1 MRIAKVEI
9 DNFLCFRYLSLTVDS
24 ELQLLAGPNNSGKSS
39 CVRLL
44 DAFFSD
50 LGGDELMELQPAH
63 DYFTSAGPR
72 ILSAIRVWFTELTS
86 DERAACS
93 AALRRDQH
101 IWVAV
106 RCSRAGR
113 VTYAASRN
121 LSLEDARGLY
131 EYVLGQH
138 HFVKIPSVRVGG
150 AGDRDR
156 PASLDRLLDT
166 LEATLIRR
174 HGRRGTQTQ
183 AAFAQKAAAFEGV
196 VRNVLDES
204 AKSIHAEL
212 PFREGEVRFRLP
224 EFRFALRGMLEAAEI
239 ESVHGATVPVSERG
253 TGFQSALVLGIL
265 RYVADEERQSGVNV
279 VFAVEEPEAF
289 LHPQTQRAMA
299 AILRGIAEDAQV
311 LVTTH
316 SSVVV
321 DSFKLAQIA
330 RLPLSSDGTEFWWEP
345 PAMTEAEAGRLNR
358 YCDAANSELVFASA
372 VIFVEGEGDYQVVEQ
387 RLGRL
392 CQTPGGHYARGVT
405 VIEVGGKAN
414 FQHLVRLAENFGV
427 SSFILADKDAVLP
440 ADRQLLAALR
450 ARERGPATTRLAAIR
465 AAADTPC
472 PDYRAARRTQRA
484 VNRLIGRHGAFVWSS
499 DLEGV
504 LVDALGVDAVLDA
517 LGPGGEEQFDPQFVA
532 DVMADADPSAR
543 LAARL
548 GSKRWD
554 GRTPTTGKL
563 KPHQPRLVF
572 EDALPEGVEVPGEI
586 ADLDSWLQSILD
598 HASTAA
604 I

>member
-9 DNFLCFRYLSLTVDS
+9 DNFLCFRHLSLTVDPD
-24 ELQLLAGPNNSGKSS
+24 LQLLAGPNNSGKSS

-44 DAFFSD
+44 EAFFSD
-50 LGGDELMELQPAH
+50 LDGDDLMELQPAH
-63 DYFTSAGPR
+63 EYFASAGPR
-72 ILSAIRVWFTELTS
+72 ILSAVTVWFTDLTS
-86 DERAACS
+86 AERAACS
-93 AALRRDQH
+93 SALRRDQH

-106 RCSRAGR
+106 RCGRAGR

-121 LSLEDARGLY
+121 LSVEDARGLY

-150 AGDRDR
+150 PGDRDQ

-183 AAFAQKAAAFEGV
+183 TAFAEKAAEFENV
-196 VRNVLDES
+196 VRGVLDES

-212 PFREGEVRFRLP
+212 PFQEGEVRFRMP
-224 EFRFALRGMLEAAEI
+224 EFRYALRGMLEAAEI

-265 RYVADEERQSGVNV
+265 RYVADQERQSGVNV

-330 RLPLSSDGTEFWWEP
+330 RLPLTSDGTEFWWEP
-345 PAMTEAEAGRLNR
+345 PEMTEAEAGRLNR

-372 VIFVEGEGDYQVVEQ
+372 VIFVEGEGDYQVLEH

-414 FQHLVRLAENFGV
+414 FKHLVDLAENFGV

-440 ADRQLLAALR
+440 ADRQLLKALR
-450 ARERGPATTRLAAIR
+450 AREDRPSANRLAAIR
-465 AAADTPC
+465 AAADRPC
-472 PDYRAARRTQRA
+472 VDYRVARRTQRA
-484 VNRLIGRHGAFVWSS
+484 VNRLIGSHGAFVWSS

-504 LVDALGVDAVLDA
+504 LVDAFGVDAVLGA
-517 LGPGGEEQFDPQFVA
+517 LGPDGEQHFDEQFVA
-532 DVMADADPSAR
+532 DVKADADPVGR
-543 LAARL
+543 LAAHL

-554 GRTPTTGKL
+554 GRTPTSGKL

-572 EDALPEGVEVPGEI
+572 EEVLPEHADVPDEI
-586 ADLDSWLQSILD
+586 AELDKWLQTILD
-598 HASTAA
+598 HASTSAV
-604 I
+604 